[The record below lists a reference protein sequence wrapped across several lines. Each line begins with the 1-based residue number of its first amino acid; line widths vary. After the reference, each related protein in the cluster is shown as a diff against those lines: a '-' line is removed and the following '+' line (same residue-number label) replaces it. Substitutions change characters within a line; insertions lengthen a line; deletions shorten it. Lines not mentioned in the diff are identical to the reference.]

1 MIKAMYPYLVT
12 NGNGQEAVRFYEK
25 ALKAEVLEMKTFG
38 DMPSRPGEEMPEE
51 MKGRVLNAHL
61 KVGNTDFMIS
71 DTNPG
76 QPHTVGDH
84 LSIALSL
91 TDPDITREVFGLLS
105 EGGEV
110 VMDVQE
116 TFWSPAYGQVKDRFG
131 ILWQIN
137 TVTE

>member
-1 MIKAMYPYLVT
+1 MIKSMYPYLVT

-25 ALKAEVLEMKTFG
+25 ALQAEVLDVKTFG
-38 DMPSRPGEEMPEE
+38 DMPSQPGEELPEE
-51 MKGRVLNAHL
+51 MKDRVLNAHL
-61 KVGNTDFMIS
+61 KVGSTDFMIS

-76 QPHTVGDH
+76 DPHTVGDH

-91 TDPDITREVFGLLS
+91 TDPDRTRDVFGLLS

-110 VMDVQE
+110 IMEVQE